1 MRQTMNHQLQKY
13 RVSLIALPL
22 LVLVGCTS
30 SLTLEP
36 KIEVPAP
43 LTSPLPLQVGVH
55 YPEAFRQH
63 VYTENSA
70 DRENWTIKTGAAHVA
85 LFDRVLSS
93 VFADLVH
100 VEENPLQGHPA
111 LDVVVVPEI
120 VDMQFALPQET
131 RTDLYEV
138 WIKYSVVFYD
148 QDGRSMEEWPISGY
162 GKTSVEM
169 FKSRDDGLNGAML
182 SAFRDVGAKL
192 TLGFANRPAIRQL
205 LADKQVAPPQAGLT
219 ASEES

>member
-1 MRQTMNHQLQKY
+1 MRQIINQQLQKN
-13 RVSLIALPL
+13 RVSLIALPF
-22 LVLVGCTS
+22 LVLIGCTA
-30 SLTLEP
+30 SLTMEP
-36 KIEVPAP
+36 QIEVPTP
-43 LTSPLPLQVGVH
+43 LATALPLKIAVH

-70 DRENWTIKTGAAHVA
+70 DRENWTIKTGAAQVA

-93 VFADLVH
+93 MFADLKH
-100 VEENPLQGHPA
+100 LDNNPFRGQQQ
-111 LDVVVVPEI
+111 LDVILVPEI

-138 WIKYSVVFYD
+138 WIKYSVVFYHP
-148 QDGRSMEEWPISGY
+148 DGRSMEEWPISGY
-162 GKTSVEM
+162 GKTTVEV
-169 FKSRDDGLNGAML
+169 FKSRDEGLEEAML

-192 TLGFANRPAIRQL
+192 TLGFANRPAISQM
-205 LADKQVAPPQAGLT
+205 LADKQAMQPRVYRA